1 MTMTKE
7 NLDIQISQLLR
18 GTFSQGELSPRMM
31 ETLTDVNLL
40 SDYGLYED
48 EEVKEITKA
57 LVKEWAF
64 LLEEG
69 WY

>member
-1 MTMTKE
+1 
-7 NLDIQISQLLR
+7 
-18 GTFSQGELSPRMM
+18 MM
-31 ETLTDVNLL
+31 ETLTDVNIL
-40 SDYGLYED
+40 SDYGSYED
-48 EEVKEITKA
+48 EEVKEITQA

>member
-7 NLDIQISQLLR
+7 NLDIQIAQLLR
-18 GTFSQGELSPRMM
+18 GKFLEGELSPRMM
-31 ETLTDVNLL
+31 EAITDLNIL

-48 EEVKEITKA
+48 EEVKQITQS
-57 LVKEWAF
+57 LVVEWAY

-69 WY
+69 WH

>member
-7 NLDIQISQLLR
+7 NLDVQIAQLLK
-18 GTFSQGELSPRMM
+18 GTFSQGELNARMM
-31 ETLTDVNLL
+31 ETLTDVNIL
-40 SDYGLYED
+40 SDYGAYED
-48 EEVKEITKA
+48 EEVMEITKA
-57 LVKEWAF
+57 LVKEWSI